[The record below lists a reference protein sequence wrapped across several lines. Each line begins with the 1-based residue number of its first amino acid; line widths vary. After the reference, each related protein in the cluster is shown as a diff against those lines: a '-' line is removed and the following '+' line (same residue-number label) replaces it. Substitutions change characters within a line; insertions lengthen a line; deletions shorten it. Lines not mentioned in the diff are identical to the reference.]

1 MIQIRAHV
9 HQVLTAAHF
18 GADKLHMGFLPF
30 PGQPLIDVPD
40 LFPVHLDLADGN
52 LGPVFRF
59 HKLEQVHQT
68 LCRISFKQLVHM
80 EPAILPCLDLQ
91 LPHQTGNRFR
101 YRIVDPHRSFFPC
114 RDRYAAVHI
123 ATLPGLGQG
132 FRTGTL
138 EIPQI
143 RQPVAFIGAYLCR
156 AFLTD
161 GQFHRR
167 QGFFSQGIQF
177 QVVHFH
183 PPESGTRKCVELFFG
198 HDLRLPFTWNLS
210 VPD

>member
-1 MIQIRAHV
+1 MVPRKYFLLFAHQCTGGQDVRIRLAALVGHPVGIVEQLVIAAQIHGSAFEFRFVMIQIRAHV

-101 YRIVDPHRSFFPC
+101 YRIV
-114 RDRYAAVHI
+114 
-123 ATLPGLGQG
+123 
-132 FRTGTL
+132 
-138 EIPQI
+138 
-143 RQPVAFIGAYLCR
+143 
-156 AFLTD
+156 
-161 GQFHRR
+161 
-167 QGFFSQGIQF
+167 
-177 QVVHFH
+177 
-183 PPESGTRKCVELFFG
+183 
-198 HDLRLPFTWNLS
+198 
-210 VPD
+210 